1 MRGFVLA
8 LIVAGFGAGQWTGQ
22 AFAAES
28 TGEAIKAFG
37 LLGSWSIDCS
47 KAPTQTCVPQV
58 GCGARTIYEL
68 SPSGPPKMRNLV
80 GTLVPGQGM
89 SFETIVESAERIGDD
104 KIKLVSVQQDVPG
117 QFSKV
122 MWLRQPGERW
132 ETVLLKVGEK
142 YRWFSHQRQDGAKIQ
157 AKDGFEVRPPPA
169 TRYDEIP
176 TQWVTSDKPT
186 PLFERCGE

>member
-104 KIKLVSVQQDVPG
+104 KIKLVSVQQGVPG

-122 MWLRQPGERW
+122 MWLRRPGERW
-132 ETVLLKVGEK
+132 ETVLLKVGE
-142 YRWFSHQRQDGAKIQ
+142 
-157 AKDGFEVRPPPA
+157 
-169 TRYDEIP
+169 EIN
-176 TQWVTSDKPT
+176 
-186 PLFERCGE
+186 R